1 MAVEDRET
9 LMVIKRRKI
18 KRGRVEIIPMV
29 DTIVILLIFYMTF
42 SRFAEMAYDAKVEL
56 PSSVAG
62 DEFEKRPDQIIVN
75 IFSGDDVRVGGV
87 KHTVADL
94 PVVLL
99 QEKQQH
105 LTHSVIVR
113 GNKQM
118 SYRDLSNLMG
128 ACARAGIDDVTFA
141 TLEAR

>member
-1 MAVEDRET
+1 MVEDRET

-42 SRFAEMAYDAKVEL
+42 SRFAEMVYDAKVEL

-75 IFSGDDVRVGGV
+75 MFSGDDIRVGRRETHRRRLAHGTV
-87 KHTVADL
+87 AGETTAPHTVGDRTR
-94 PVVLL
+94 
-99 QEKQQH
+99 QQ
-105 LTHSVIVR
+105 TDAVSR
-113 GNKQM
+113 PQ
-118 SYRDLSNLMG
+118 
-128 ACARAGIDDVTFA
+128 
-141 TLEAR
+141 

>member
-1 MAVEDRET
+1 
-9 LMVIKRRKI
+9 MVIKRRKI

-42 SRFAEMAYDAKVEL
+42 SRFAEMTYDSKVEL

-75 IFSGDDVRVGGV
+75 MFSGDDVRVGGAKYV
-87 KHTVADL
+87 VANL
-94 PVVLL
+94 PRVLL
-99 QEKQQH
+99 EEKQQH
-105 LTHSVIVR
+105 PTLSVVVR

-118 SYRDLSNLMG
+118 PYRDLNNLMG
-128 ACARAGIDDVTFA
+128 ACAKAGISDVTFA